1 MVRLET
7 VLDSWK
13 AIRADTVQ
21 ALEDFPAAELDFR
34 PTPDLMPFGDLAKH
48 ILSAGEALAGMLA
61 AGDVTFQGPEA
72 RVRMGTFAPQ
82 LGDHP
87 EAATLAAHLRD
98 SIEVRCAE
106 LAAKSPEFFSEII
119 TRFDGAKV
127 TRLEMLQFVKEH
139 ELTHR
144 AQMFLCLRMKGI
156 VPPTTRRKMAAQ
168 K

>member
-21 ALEDFPAAELDFR
+21 AVEDFPAAEMDFR
-34 PTPDLMPFGDLAKH
+34 PTPDLMRFCDLAKH
-48 ILSAGEALAGMLA
+48 ILQAGEALAGMLA

-72 RVRMGTFAPQ
+72 RQRMAAFARPVP
-82 LGDHP
+82 DNP
-87 EAATLAAHLRD
+87 DAATLVEHLKD
-98 SIEVRCAE
+98 SIEVRCTE
-106 LAAKSPEFFSEII
+106 LASKSPEFYSEII

-144 AQMFLCLRMKGI
+144 AQMFLCLRLKGI
-156 VPPTTRRKMAAQ
+156 VPPTTRRKLAAQ